1 MLFNKKQQSKFQP
14 NKETKFDESKANVD
28 VEIKPKSIEVA
39 QNISEQRVQIDKEE
53 ANNMLDEVLQH
64 FINNKPKS
72 LMNVQRGVESK
83 ESLLNEVERFL
94 KGKRVREELVED
106 VKERFDKY
114 IWGYHILED
123 LINDPEISDIKIIGE
138 KNIRIKR
145 LGKRMTSN
153 VKFSSNAELKRFISV
168 VAIKNKTNISDIN
181 AIQTFTD
188 KESNKDFILR
198 FNIATEYV
206 NSVNNSY
213 LHIRKIPK
221 DKYSKEKLVE
231 LGLATPE
238 QMNYLVNEVRNGNG
252 VIFTGKGASGKTT
265 LMNVLLDEIPHDK
278 SGLVIQEL
286 EHQGEKGRYSTP

>member
-1 MLFNKKQQSKFQP
+1 MLFNKKQSSKFQL
-14 NKETKFDESKANVD
+14 NKETKFDEPKENVD
-28 VEIKPKSIEVA
+28 VEINPKTIETVK
-39 QNISEQRVQIDKEE
+39 NISEQRVQIDKEE

-153 VKFSSNAELKRFISV
+153 VKFSS
-168 VAIKNKTNISDIN
+168 T
-181 AIQTFTD
+181 
-188 KESNKDFILR
+188 
-198 FNIATEYV
+198 
-206 NSVNNSY
+206 
-213 LHIRKIPK
+213 
-221 DKYSKEKLVE
+221 
-231 LGLATPE
+231 
-238 QMNYLVNEVRNGNG
+238 
-252 VIFTGKGASGKTT
+252 
-265 LMNVLLDEIPHDK
+265 
-278 SGLVIQEL
+278 
-286 EHQGEKGRYSTP
+286 